1 MELSYQI
8 STMAETRPMTSE
20 TDPEA
25 GARGYPPLD
34 PAQTSTLN
42 AKLLEVVMLRHPGL
56 TPQQRADLVTAIE
69 QQTRHLEALHRFPL
83 TNADEPAFIRSPL
96 GAAG

>member
-1 MELSYQI
+1 M
-8 STMAETRPMTSE
+8 TPETEP
-20 TDPEA
+20 DPA
-25 GARGYPPLD
+25 PRRYPALD
-34 PAQTSTLN
+34 PAQTSLLN

-56 TPQQRADLVTAIE
+56 TPRQRADLTAAME

-83 TNADEPAFIRSPL
+83 ANADEPAFIRSPL